1 MALDLSP
8 YKPRTFLE
16 YRQSIINWCVAKVA
30 RLSNFNPGSRAGTF
44 IDAVAWILSLSDV
57 SVLNGFRSAIIEGLY
72 KVFGFERLP
81 GQKAV
86 GYVRIEIPAQI
97 TDTIFPIFQIDLFG
111 IVFETVISVTIP
123 AGDTFIEV
131 DVRALERGTDGNIT
145 ANQIDTLDGRGTL
158 SISTITGTRVWNP
171 SDFNSGT
178 EIETQE
184 ARLKRFQDFINSL
197 GRSTILGIY
206 NAVISIPGV
215 AGAVVQENYNPITG
229 YPEAGW
235 INIFVSDGTSTPPP
249 SLITEVTKI
258 IKGDIN
264 DPDNYPGYAAAG
276 TVLYVTGI
284 DVTGITVVYELV
296 VRADSQLSNAEA
308 ESLGNNAITNYVNTL
323 PLGQDVLWETL
334 QAIGLTAHPDFLK
347 INVTTPSAD
356 MSIPASS
363 LPRIGGTSGGTITCI
378 LLPREIPT

>member
-16 YRQSIINWCVAKVA
+16 YRQAMINWCVAKVA

-86 GYVRIEIPAQI
+86 GYIRIEIPAQL
-97 TDTIFPIFQIDLFG
+97 TDTIFPIFQVDLFG
-111 IVFETVISVTIP
+111 IVFETVTPVTIP

-131 DVRALERGTDGNIT
+131 DVRALERGTDANIT
-145 ANQIDTLDGRGTL
+145 SAQIDTDDGRGTL
-158 SISTITGTRVWNP
+158 NISVLAGTRVWNP
-171 SDFNSGT
+171 FAFTGGT

-197 GRSTILGIY
+197 GRSTLLGIY

-215 AGAVVQENYNPITG
+215 AGAVVQENVNPVTN

-235 INIFVSDGTSTPPP
+235 INIYVSDGTSNPPP
-249 SLITEVTKI
+249 ALLAEVQKV

-276 TVLYVTGI
+276 TILYVSGI
-284 DVTGITVVYELV
+284 NVTGITIIYELV
-296 VRADSQLSNAEA
+296 LRADSQLSDTEA
-308 ESLGNNAITNYVNTL
+308 ISLGNSAIVNYVNTL

-334 QAIGLTAHPDFLK
+334 QAVGLTAHPDFLK
-347 INVTTPSAD
+347 INVTTPPAD
-356 MSIPASS
+356 IIIPASS

-378 LLPREIPT
+378 LLPREIPA